1 MKQIYKDLLESLDQY
16 GKVALATV
24 VKAQGS
30 TPRTAGAKMLIFP
43 DGTFRHT
50 VGGGIFESL
59 VIKDALE
66 VLQNGKPVIKEYSFN
81 LEGKNA
87 IGAICGGYA
96 EVLIEM
102 ITNTPELLIVGGG
115 HVGNALARIASLLDF
130 KITVLDD
137 REDYVQLYQNDPHIT
152 GIKVGSD
159 YSSLPTITE
168 NTFICLVTKGCPT
181 DALALKQ
188 VIKSPAKYIGMIG
201 SQKKVNTVYQN
212 LKESGFDPSLFERV
226 HAPIGINIGADSPE
240 EIAISILAEIITIRN
255 RK

>member
-1 MKQIYKDLLESLDQY
+1 MKQIYKDLLESLDRY

-43 DGTFRHT
+43 DGTYRHT

-59 VIKDALE
+59 VIKDALQ

-96 EVLIEM
+96 EVMIEM
-102 ITNTPELLIVGGG
+102 ISNTPELLIVGGG
-115 HVGNALARIASLLDF
+115 HVGNALARIACLLDF
-130 KITVLDD
+130 KITIVDD
-137 REDYVQLYQNDPHIT
+137 RQEYVKPYQNDPSIT
-152 GIKVGSD
+152 GFQAASD
-159 YSSLPTITE
+159 YSNLPTITE

-181 DALALKQ
+181 DAMALKH
-188 VIKSPAKYIGMIG
+188 VIQSPAKYIGMIG
-201 SQKKVNTVYQN
+201 SQKKINTVYQN
-212 LKESGFDPSLFERV
+212 LKEGGFDASLFSRV
-226 HAPIGINIGADSPE
+226 HAPIGIDIGADSPE
-240 EIAISILAEIITIRN
+240 EIAISILAEIIAIRN
-255 RK
+255 KK